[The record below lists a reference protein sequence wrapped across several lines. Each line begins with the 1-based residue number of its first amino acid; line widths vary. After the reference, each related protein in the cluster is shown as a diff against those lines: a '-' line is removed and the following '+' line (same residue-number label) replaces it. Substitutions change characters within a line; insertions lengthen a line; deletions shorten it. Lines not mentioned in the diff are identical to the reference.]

1 MTLRLIGWWFC
12 GALFLWASAAEN
24 TPTIME
30 LLDDERA
37 LQVGDRLIYQ
47 VIEEREEA
55 IVVFVNDRGE
65 IDLPLIGRAVA
76 AGKTCRTVAREI
88 QALLLVDF
96 FHQATVQL
104 RYQYAANTRGRV
116 SIAGAVVRQGPL
128 PIPVDEVLTLSGA
141 ILRAGGLLPSAD
153 AGKITLIRKNP
164 AQEGGESR
172 QVVDLAKVFQEGRFE
187 LDVNVEPDD
196 LIVVPQVEA
205 TGGQIYVLGAVRNP
219 GLLSL
224 PGNVQYT
231 VSKAILLAGGFTQFA
246 KTREVKLIRG
256 DPTLA
261 SGDKTQLVDVDAVM
275 VRGDRS
281 ADPVVKPNDIIRVE
295 EKLVSF

>member
-1 MTLRLIGWWFC
+1 MLRWIFLWWLG
-12 GALFLWASAAEN
+12 GALSLCTWAVEN
-24 TPTIME
+24 IPSMMG

-47 VIEEREEA
+47 IVEEREEA

-65 IDLPLIGRAVA
+65 IDLPLIGRVPAV
-76 AGKTCRTVAREI
+76 GKTCRTMAREI

-96 FHQATVQL
+96 FHQATVLL

-116 SIAGAVVRQGPL
+116 NLAGAVVRQGPM

-153 AGKITLIRKNP
+153 ASKITLIRKNP
-164 AQEGGESR
+164 AQEGGEKR
-172 QVVDLAKVFQEGRFE
+172 QIVDLTRVFQEGRFE

-205 TGGQIYVLGAVRNP
+205 TGGQIYVLGAVRSP

-224 PGNVQYT
+224 PGNMQCT

-256 DPTLA
+256 DPSL
-261 SGDKTQLVDVDAVM
+261 SGGEKTQLVDVDAVM